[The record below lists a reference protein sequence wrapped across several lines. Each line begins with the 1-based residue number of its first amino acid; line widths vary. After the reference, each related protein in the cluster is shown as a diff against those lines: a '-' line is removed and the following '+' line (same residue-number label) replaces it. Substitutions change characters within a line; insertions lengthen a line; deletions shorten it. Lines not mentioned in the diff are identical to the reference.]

1 MLQFQSSGKMRT
13 EKVSIS
19 IRFGNM
25 AIHRRD
31 GVGARWP
38 WMDESTRN
46 KDVCALTALN
56 CQLL

>member
-1 MLQFQSSGKMRT
+1 MRT
-13 EKVSIS
+13 EKVSI
-19 IRFGNM
+19 RFDNV

-46 KDVCALTALN
+46 KGVCALTALN